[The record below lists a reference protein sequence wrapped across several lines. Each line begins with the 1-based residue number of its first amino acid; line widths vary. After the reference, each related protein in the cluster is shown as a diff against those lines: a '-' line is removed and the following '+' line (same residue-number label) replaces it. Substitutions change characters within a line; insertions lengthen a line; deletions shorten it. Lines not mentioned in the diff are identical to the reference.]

1 MKSDLFLSTKIST
14 LTLEQ
19 IETMIN
25 PMTLPEPLRTDFLNS
40 RAYKD
45 MLALPQLGFE
55 LGLKLGLV
63 QGLEKM
69 KTAKITTAQKLLA
82 MNLMTI
88 EQITDVTDLPEKEVR
103 ALQKKKRSKKSTS

>member
-1 MKSDLFLSTKIST
+1 MRSDLFLSTKIST
-14 LTLEQ
+14 FTLEQ

-45 MLALPQLGFE
+45 MLALQQK
-55 LGLKLGLV
+55 GLEQGLE

-69 KTAKITTAQKLLA
+69 HTSKITTAQKLLA

-88 EQITDVTDLPEKEVR
+88 EQIADVTDLPEKEVC